1 MDIFDKYMPR
11 GVCPYPECHQRL
23 AKILAN
29 NPKND
34 KREFFF
40 CHLISLL
47 LMIFNVKTC
56 RECLQEFSY
65 FNFFITGKSL
75 T

>member
-34 KREFFF
+34 KKEFFF
-40 CHLISLL
+40 
-47 LMIFNVKTC
+47 VT
-56 RECLQEFSY
+56 
-65 FNFFITGKSL
+65 
-75 T
+75 